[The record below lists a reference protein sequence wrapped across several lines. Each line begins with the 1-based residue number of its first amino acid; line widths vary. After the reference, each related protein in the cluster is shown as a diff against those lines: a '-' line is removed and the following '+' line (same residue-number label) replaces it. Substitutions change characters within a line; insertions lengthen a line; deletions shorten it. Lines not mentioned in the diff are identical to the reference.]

1 MKLCIGLCDDNP
13 LHLRMISQEIQRLC
27 GMREIEA
34 EIHTWTSG
42 AQLLKEIETYD
53 IQLYILDIRMPEIT
67 GIDAAKQ
74 INLIQPS
81 AQIIFISSY
90 LEYFS
95 DVYETEFRSE
105 IADGTAASGCPGSGA
120 GEAGPSSDRS
130 QLHAS
135 QPQPG
140 HSDSDSFDPLH

>member
-1 MKLCIGLCDDNP
+1 
-13 LHLRMISQEIQRLC
+13 
-27 GMREIEA
+27 MREIEA

-81 AQIIFISSY
+81 AQIILFPVIWNI
-90 LEYFS
+90 
-95 DVYETEFRSE
+95 FR
-105 IADGTAASGCPGSGA
+105 C
-120 GEAGPSSDRS
+120 
-130 QLHAS
+130 L
-135 QPQPG
+135 
-140 HSDSDSFDPLH
+140 

>member
-34 EIHTWTSG
+34 EIHTWASG

-74 INLIQPS
+74 NQSDPALS
-81 AQIIFISSY
+81 ADHF
-90 LEYFS
+90 YFQLS
-95 DVYETEFRSE
+95 GVFFR
-105 IADGTAASGCPGSGA
+105 C
-120 GEAGPSSDRS
+120 
-130 QLHAS
+130 L
-135 QPQPG
+135 
-140 HSDSDSFDPLH
+140 

>member
-95 DVYETEFRSE
+95 DVYETEHLYFVLKSQMAQRLPD
-105 IADGTAASGCPGSGA
+105 AL
-120 GEAGPSSDRS
+120 DRALAKLS

>member
-95 DVYETEFRSE
+95 DVYETEHLYFV
-105 IADGTAASGCPGSGA
+105 
-120 GEAGPSSDRS
+120 
-130 QLHAS
+130 LK
-135 QPQPG
+135 
-140 HSDSDSFDPLH
+140 